1 MLDRAHTQLNLV
13 LASLLFTRHEKV
25 IERVPNVLCLS
36 MIAGAVHG
44 PVRGIRL
51 RKARVELGAKFTPTQ
66 SNVCRYGAGWLLL
79 DCASTTNPRRLLQ
92 DQRFQGG
99 LD

>member
-1 MLDRAHTQLNLV
+1 MLDRAHAQLNLM
-13 LASLLFTRHEKV
+13 LAGLLFTRHEKV
-25 IERVPNVLCLS
+25 VERVPNVLCLS

-44 PVRGIRL
+44 SVRGIRL
-51 RKARVELGAKFTPTQ
+51 RQARVELGAKFTATQ
-66 SNVCRYGAGWLLL
+66 PNVCRYIAGWLLL

>member
-13 LASLLFTRHEKV
+13 LAGLLLTRHEKV

-44 PVRGIRL
+44 PVRGTRL
-51 RKARVELGAKFTPTQ
+51 RQARIELGAEFTPTQ
-66 SNVCRYGAGWLLL
+66 SNVCRYRAGWLRL
-79 DCASTTNPRRLLQ
+79 DCASTTNNRRLLQ
-92 DQRFQGG
+92 DQRFQGS